1 MGLNYI
7 VTKRIFGFDETK
19 SEKYVTRAV
28 GSGKVTFAKL
38 CQKLAQFLG
47 IHRGLV
53 QLVLSGLVDF
63 VILELED
70 GKSVQLGEL
79 GTFRVSINSKAVDD
93 EKDADAGTIRRKKI
107 IFTPGTALKDAVN
120 KVGVTRYANPDTDWT
135 DGSSK
140 SGNSGGGTGNGDD
153 DYEQDPNA

>member
-1 MGLNYI
+1 MALNYI
-7 VTKRIFGFDETK
+7 VTKRIFGFDKTK
-19 SEKYVTRAV
+19 TEKYVTRAV

-47 IHRGLV
+47 IHRGVV
-53 QLVLSGLVDF
+53 QLVLAGLVDF
-63 VILELED
+63 VIAELED

-79 GTFRVSINSKAVDD
+79 GTFRASINSKAVGE
-93 EKDADAGTIRRKKI
+93 EKDADAGTIVRRKI

-120 KVGVTRYANPDTDWT
+120 KISVTRYANPDTDWT

-140 SGNSGGGTGNGDD
+140 SGNTGKDPGNEDD
-153 DYEQDPNA
+153 GYEQDPNA